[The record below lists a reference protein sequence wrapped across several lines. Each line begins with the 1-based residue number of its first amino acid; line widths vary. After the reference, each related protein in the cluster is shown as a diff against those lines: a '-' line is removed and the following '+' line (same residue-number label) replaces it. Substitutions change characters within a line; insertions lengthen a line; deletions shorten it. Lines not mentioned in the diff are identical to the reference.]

1 MSRDHRSH
9 RNRAAGRRD
18 QARCWCSLSSPLRS
32 RRLPSA
38 ACGGAGG
45 GSTDLKARPVPPP
58 SAPEAV
64 PEPPE
69 STPPAP
75 GGGNAKP
82 NAAAA
87 ARPSTS
93 ESICLLVESAA
104 QAHGLPFEFFARLI
118 WQESRFQPNAVG
130 PMTRQ
135 GQRAEGIAQFMPGT
149 ASERGLFDP
158 FDPVSALPKSA
169 EFLEE
174 LHVTFGNLGLAAAA
188 YNAGPRRV
196 RDWLE
201 GRGGLPAET
210 RNYVLKITGRS
221 ADEWAAASRNG
232 GGDKGPVPRTSCREL
247 MALLHTEPSP
257 FVSEL
262 ERRVAQGGARLWGV
276 ELSAGFSRERVL
288 ATYASL
294 EKTYRAL
301 LENRDPL
308 IIEGQLRSRG
318 TRSFLSGAGRRRY
331 PPGRHGPVRGPAQGR
346 RCLPRAAQ
354 LPRQR
359 AAAVERCVKVF
370 LAVRSR
376 AAGRVGKA
384 LASRRAH
391 RAPDRVGTARASAFA
406 HPTAA

>member
-1 MSRDHRSH
+1 MSQDHLIPPQPCCR
-9 RNRAAGRRD
+9 RRRRGRAAAVLGL
-18 QARCWCSLSSPLRS
+18 AVLSFTLSPAPVLR
-32 RRLPSA
+32 LVA
-38 ACGGAGG
+38 AQDAAPQT
-45 GSTDLKARPVPPP
+45 SKPAPVPAP

-64 PEPPE
+64 PDAPK

-75 GGGNAKP
+75 GSGNAKP
-82 NAAAA
+82 DAP

-93 ESICLLVESAA
+93 EAICLLVESAA

-201 GRGGLPAET
+201 GRGGLPAQT

-221 ADEWAAASRNG
+221 ADEWAAASRSG

-257 FVSEL
+257 FISEL

-276 ELSAGFSRERVL
+276 ELSAGFSREHVL
-288 ATYASL
+288 GIYSML

-308 IIEGQLRSRG
+308 IIEGKLRSRG
-318 TRSFLSGAGRRRY
+318 TQNFY
-331 PPGRHGPVRGPAQGR
+331 QV
-346 RCLPRAAQ
+346 
-354 LPRQR
+354 
-359 AAAVERCVKVF
+359 
-370 LAVRSR
+370 
-376 AAGRVGKA
+376 RVGVETRQGAMDLCAALHKA
-384 LASRRAH
+384 
-391 RAPDRVGTARASAFA
+391 G
-406 HPTAA
+406 AACLVLRNSHGNVQPL

>member
-1 MSRDHRSH
+1 MSRDPPERGC
-9 RNRAAGRRD
+9 RPAITLLVLAA
-18 QARCWCSLSSPLRS
+18 LSFGLAPSPALR
-32 RRLPSA
+32 LA
-38 ACGGAGG
+38 AAQEAAPQ
-45 GSTDLKARPVPPP
+45 TPNPVPPP
-58 SAPEAV
+58 SAPGVV
-64 PEPPE
+64 PETPE

-130 PMTRQ
+130 PMTRR

-221 ADEWAAASRNG
+221 ADEWAAASRTG

-262 ERRVAQGGARLWGV
+262 ERRVAQGGGRLWGV
-276 ELSAGFSRERVL
+276 ELSAGFSRDRVL

-318 TRSFLSGAGRRRY
+318 TNRFY
-331 PPGRHGPVRGPAQGR
+331 QV
-346 RCLPRAAQ
+346 
-354 LPRQR
+354 
-359 AAAVERCVKVF
+359 
-370 LAVRSR
+370 
-376 AAGRVGKA
+376 RVGVDTRQGAMDLCAALHKA
-384 LASRRAH
+384 
-391 RAPDRVGTARASAFA
+391 G
-406 HPTAA
+406 AACLVLRNSHGNVQPL